1 MATLKHCY
9 VKAEVKEGSSQTAI
23 TCKEQVDLDKLDA
36 KVWEENTI
44 RAI

>member
-23 TCKEQVDLDKLDA
+23 KEQVDLDKLDA
-36 KVWEENTI
+36 KVWDENTI